1 MIKIPYT
8 YSAEEERL
16 NAWTHGLAA
25 ILAILGTIF
34 LLVKAVPLSWQAGIS
49 MLAYGLSLIL
59 LFSASTLYHLSD
71 SATQRIWL
79 KKLDHTAIYYLIAG
93 TYTPFLALFLPTEK
107 AKILLI
113 ALWIIALIGTFF
125 KLFFVHR
132 FQKIS
137 LIAYIVMGWLAVLV
151 MDDMRT
157 YLSSTALQLL
167 IAGGLFYTI
176 GTIFYAAKKYKY
188 THAIWHIF
196 VVMGAAS
203 HFFAIWSMLNTLSS

>member
-1 MIKIPYT
+1 MNKILHIYT
-8 YSAEEERL
+8 AEEERL
-16 NAWTHGLAA
+16 NALTHGIAALLAVIATLFLCLHAYA
-25 ILAILGTIF
+25 I
-34 LLVKAVPLSWQAGIS
+34 SWQAGIS

-59 LFSASTLYHLSD
+59 LFSASTLYHLSTT
-71 SATQRIWL
+71 ATQRLWL

-93 TYTPFLALFLPTEK
+93 TYTPFLALFIPTSK

-113 ALWIIALIGTFF
+113 ALWSIALVGTFF

-132 FQKIS
+132 FQKLS
-137 LIAYIVMGWLAVLV
+137 LVAYIIMGWLAVLV
-151 MDDMRT
+151 MDDMKT
-157 YLSSTALQLL
+157 YLAPISIQLL

-196 VVMGAAS
+196 VLLGATS
-203 HFFAIWSMLNTLSS
+203 HFFAIWFML